1 MKAET
6 TARIEQYRNELPRKR
21 EKIFAAAMMLA
32 IAIISA
38 ASATYAWITL
48 SASPEVTSIDTTVA
62 ANGSLEIAMANG
74 TGAAPGR
81 SAAGDSTGAGTAV
94 TDANTKWGNL
104 VNLSDP
110 SYGLANVTL
119 RPAALNGT
127 TGLLSN
133 PLFGVGYGEDGR
145 VTGMVTN
152 DDFRFTYF
160 EKVSGKFL
168 VDTDDNHLGVRAIST
183 VQYENLEGTGTFRK
197 MASEVRSSLA
207 TAKNNYIKMTDKT
220 NEPGKTFVPA
230 LEGLMGAYATCKADS
245 SQNLNNMDVSGYI
258 QNLYNMLVYY
268 RDNVIN
274 VEGESYV
281 QMVNMITMIK
291 TGEEDAGYTVETLVQ
306 AYNDGSLDN
315 SVKETITNLD
325 EFCREYRNLREYLKT
340 SEKGDYSDLTA
351 KEKDKSLAYWAYYQQ
366 NGGTV
371 YWKNIN
377 GLVNWLCDINEVTL
391 NGTKLK
397 NLGLKRALELMNEK
411 PLFAVL
417 HEGSAL
423 YKLEK
428 RTGADM
434 NAPVTVTVKF
444 MGTHSLDAI
453 MSTSAEGEGSAETDL
468 QLIQDTKPDSFKGGT
483 PTAQDTYAL
492 AVDMWL
498 RTNAG
503 SPTTVEQITST
514 SEDGKTTTVTDP
526 VRAYLTLEGT
536 VRTQTVEETVMLA
549 AADGKNYRSY
559 SAEYTLTGSSDK
571 SETIVIRKEDGKY
584 YTVFVN
590 DETGEKRD
598 VDFEQWL
605 ANSNG
610 GTIPQDLKYTE
621 QISRNQ
627 VVVGYEGVNRV
638 WGDEQMAP
646 YESIEGTST
655 TQGGGSCY
663 IFYAK
668 NPTDQS
674 RFLELLESMRV
685 AFIDADGNLIGAA
698 TMDTEHYYAENGK
711 VTVPLAL
718 DKSKAISLGV
728 GSDGKDVYALTAL
741 VKNAAT
747 RITAIV
753 YLDGTKLSNQM
764 VLASGDIQGNLN
776 IQFGSYVAS
785 KITTITKTTNED
797 ESEGTTTD
805 TVYKPYDPNESVEY
819 EPVMDDKIAV
829 TASVTEDSFE
839 YKKDEAAKTTL
850 HVVVDGVTP
859 KNVHVR
865 FIRAISATQ
874 GVQQEEVQLEGSG
887 ANWSGEIVFDKPGNY
902 VLRTVWVDGVEYDL
916 NQEPVYVK
924 VSGSSVNSLSC
935 DALPAGKNRAK
946 IMTAN
951 SSFSTNMTLGFS
963 SSEQMPNSLKGVFED
978 AEGRNVMVTFKLDKG
993 VWKGTATFNTSG
1005 IFTMKYVSLDGEFYE
1020 VQESLQPTL
1029 ELLLGLKTS
1038 TSISASADTLA
1049 KLQTVKADALPTR
1062 FVFDKAKLGAESVT
1076 LNVSTRI
1083 YDNSGNEIR
1092 ELTGVNLYYG
1102 KAGSDKDGLDAVLVW
1117 NEATEGYTGDF
1128 LITTAGTYSFTK
1140 VTVKADGKTNDIKAA
1155 TSAPNIQVM
1164 PPDDV
1169 SYYGST
1175 TDAYQFCPNKDGVV
1189 SVELAYS
1196 NAASNITATLKNQA
1210 GKRIVVENTAED
1222 ETQVIMGETTERDG
1236 KTVTEWIFAIPD
1248 TTDVSQ
1254 EGEWSL
1260 EAITLY
1266 GVYYNKLYYG
1276 EEGVTIDLSAEHI
1289 QTKVVNYVRV
1299 TLAGTSHAGG
1309 NAFAGTFMTDHPVD
1323 DMTVTIEDYEHEPI
1337 QAEIGAVKV
1346 AYRLNSDKVSM
1357 DTYGYTASNLS
1368 TGVIVDAVGSSRQN
1382 DATVYDIGTL
1392 NFQQAGPYETC
1403 AVTFTLNG
1411 EPYTASTAQG
1421 AKAPLQYRDGE
1432 RASEMC
1438 PQFEVKWSAPD
1449 VQLFYIKQHY
1459 WVDDGSCNGQIKYK
1473 EFSQTQIATIQNP
1486 VLNKS
1491 LYEASV
1497 WWQRDNSNWYYPQIK
1512 IVLKNLDST
1521 YFQNSTVDVVF
1532 VGTLGKAIGTTHT
1545 KTYTFDQKTGQS
1557 TAMPYG
1563 KIEGDSGDD
1572 AGYGLRGNDQWRGT
1586 PHTIDTLKITMGA
1599 TEYQL
1604 SVQQAITIK
1613 LSTKE
1618 NNDKGAVTW

>member
-1 MKAET
+1 
-6 TARIEQYRNELPRKR
+6 
-21 EKIFAAAMMLA
+21 
-32 IAIISA
+32 
-38 ASATYAWITL
+38 
-48 SASPEVTSIDTTVA
+48 
-62 ANGSLEIAMANG
+62 
-74 TGAAPGR
+74 
-81 SAAGDSTGAGTAV
+81 
-94 TDANTKWGNL
+94 
-104 VNLSDP
+104 
-110 SYGLANVTL
+110 
-119 RPAALNGT
+119 
-127 TGLLSN
+127 
-133 PLFGVGYGEDGR
+133 
-145 VTGMVTN
+145 
-152 DDFRFTYF
+152 
-160 EKVSGKFL
+160 
-168 VDTDDNHLGVRAIST
+168 
-183 VQYENLEGTGTFRK
+183 
-197 MASEVRSSLA
+197 
-207 TAKNNYIKMTDKT
+207 
-220 NEPGKTFVPA
+220 
-230 LEGLMGAYATCKADS
+230 
-245 SQNLNNMDVSGYI
+245 
-258 QNLYNMLVYY
+258 
-268 RDNVIN
+268 
-274 VEGESYV
+274 
-281 QMVNMITMIK
+281 
-291 TGEEDAGYTVETLVQ
+291 
-306 AYNDGSLDN
+306 
-315 SVKETITNLD
+315 
-325 EFCREYRNLREYLKT
+325 
-340 SEKGDYSDLTA
+340 
-351 KEKDKSLAYWAYYQQ
+351 
-366 NGGTV
+366 
-371 YWKNIN
+371 
-377 GLVNWLCDINEVTL
+377 
-391 NGTKLK
+391 
-397 NLGLKRALELMNEK
+397 
-411 PLFAVL
+411 
-417 HEGSAL
+417 
-423 YKLEK
+423 
-428 RTGADM
+428 
-434 NAPVTVTVKF
+434 
-444 MGTHSLDAI
+444 
-453 MSTSAEGEGSAETDL
+453 
-468 QLIQDTKPDSFKGGT
+468 
-483 PTAQDTYAL
+483 
-492 AVDMWL
+492 
-498 RTNAG
+498 
-503 SPTTVEQITST
+503 
-514 SEDGKTTTVTDP
+514 
-526 VRAYLTLEGT
+526 
-536 VRTQTVEETVMLA
+536 
-549 AADGKNYRSY
+549 
-559 SAEYTLTGSSDK
+559 
-571 SETIVIRKEDGKY
+571 
-584 YTVFVN
+584 
-590 DETGEKRD
+590 
-598 VDFEQWL
+598 
-605 ANSNG
+605 
-610 GTIPQDLKYTE
+610 
-621 QISRNQ
+621 
-627 VVVGYEGVNRV
+627 
-638 WGDEQMAP
+638 
-646 YESIEGTST
+646 
-655 TQGGGSCY
+655 
-663 IFYAK
+663 
-668 NPTDQS
+668 
-674 RFLELLESMRV
+674 MRV

-1604 SVQQAITIK
+1604 SVQQVITIK

>member
-1 MKAET
+1 MQKHERTGKRLLALVLALVMALSTVTECLAAVVERPVTAGGKETVTAGELVAKAYTDKLTDAEKALLESGLLTGET
-6 TARIEQYRNELPRKR
+6 YTYTAPASQDELVTVDETALTITAKSFTKDGFTWLPEGARI
-21 EKIFAAAMMLA
+21 
-32 IAIISA
+32 
-38 ASATYAWITL
+38 
-48 SASPEVTSIDTTVA
+48 VV
-62 ANGSLEIAMANG
+62 
-74 TGAAPGR
+74 
-81 SAAGDSTGAGTAV
+81 DST
-94 TDANTKWGNL
+94 
-104 VNLSDP
+104 
-110 SYGLANVTL
+110 
-119 RPAALNGT
+119 
-127 TGLLSN
+127 
-133 PLFGVGYGEDGR
+133 
-145 VTGMVTN
+145 
-152 DDFRFTYF
+152 
-160 EKVSGKFL
+160 
-168 VDTDDNHLGVRAIST
+168 
-183 VQYENLEGTGTFRK
+183 
-197 MASEVRSSLA
+197 
-207 TAKNNYIKMTDKT
+207 T
-220 NEPGKTFVPA
+220 NEPVELKKNGQDYVGSFSEAGNTYSV
-230 LEGLMGAYATCKADS
+230 EVDYAAVISVSTDT
-245 SQNLNNMDVSGYI
+245 QNLLLNTPY
-258 QNLYNMLVYY
+258 MLAKGLE
-268 RDNVIN
+268 NI
-274 VEGESYV
+274 
-281 QMVNMITMIK
+281 
-291 TGEEDAGYTVETLVQ
+291 ETL
-306 AYNDGSLDN
+306 N
-315 SVKETITNLD
+315 SQ
-325 EFCREYRNLREYLKT
+325 
-340 SEKGDYSDLTA
+340 SGASDL
-351 KEKDKSLAYWAYYQQ
+351 
-366 NGGTV
+366 
-371 YWKNIN
+371 
-377 GLVNWLCDINEVTL
+377 
-391 NGTKLK
+391 
-397 NLGLKRALELMNEK
+397 LEQY
-411 PLFAVL
+411 FD
-417 HEGSAL
+417 AL
-423 YKLEK
+423 YKL
-428 RTGADM
+428 RTEGMDFA
-434 NAPVTVTVKF
+434 
-444 MGTHSLDAI
+444 GTHVDIVGAAAAAIDDMKAQIDRNGGNLDI
-453 MSTSAEGEGSAETDL
+453 SVEL
-468 QLIQDTKPDSFKGGT
+468 NK
-483 PTAQDTYAL
+483 YA
-492 AVDMWL
+492 AY
-498 RTNAG
+498 
-503 SPTTVEQITST
+503 E
-514 SEDGKTTTVTDP
+514 EGKT
-526 VRAYLTLEGT
+526 AYLVKEG
-536 VRTQTVEETVMLA
+536 
-549 AADGKNYRSY
+549 
-559 SAEYTLTGSSDK
+559 
-571 SETIVIRKEDGKY
+571 
-584 YTVFVN
+584 
-590 DETGEKRD
+590 
-598 VDFEQWL
+598 
-605 ANSNG
+605 
-610 GTIPQDLKYTE
+610 
-621 QISRNQ
+621 
-627 VVVGYEGVNRV
+627 
-638 WGDEQMAP
+638 
-646 YESIEGTST
+646 
-655 TQGGGSCY
+655 
-663 IFYAK
+663 
-668 NPTDQS
+668 
-674 RFLELLESMRV
+674 
-685 AFIDADGNLIGAA
+685 A
-698 TMDTEHYYAENGK
+698 TMKAVAEQYYKE
-711 VTVPLAL
+711 
-718 DKSKAISLGV
+718 
-728 GSDGKDVYALTAL
+728 
-741 VKNAAT
+741 
-747 RITAIV
+747 
-753 YLDGTKLSNQM
+753 
-764 VLASGDIQGNLN
+764 
-776 IQFGSYVAS
+776 
-785 KITTITKTTNED
+785 
-797 ESEGTTTD
+797 
-805 TVYKPYDPNESVEY
+805 
-819 EPVMDDKIAV
+819 
-829 TASVTEDSFE
+829 
-839 YKKDEAAKTTL
+839 
-850 HVVVDGVTP
+850 
-859 KNVHVR
+859 
-865 FIRAISATQ
+865 
-874 GVQQEEVQLEGSG
+874 
-887 ANWSGEIVFDKPGNY
+887 
-902 VLRTVWVDGVEYDL
+902 
-916 NQEPVYVK
+916 
-924 VSGSSVNSLSC
+924 
-935 DALPAGKNRAK
+935 
-946 IMTAN
+946 
-951 SSFSTNMTLGFS
+951 
-963 SSEQMPNSLKGVFED
+963 MPNSLKGVFED

>member
-1 MKAET
+1 M
-6 TARIEQYRNELPRKR
+6 
-21 EKIFAAAMMLA
+21 
-32 IAIISA
+32 
-38 ASATYAWITL
+38 
-48 SASPEVTSIDTTVA
+48 
-62 ANGSLEIAMANG
+62 
-74 TGAAPGR
+74 
-81 SAAGDSTGAGTAV
+81 
-94 TDANTKWGNL
+94 
-104 VNLSDP
+104 
-110 SYGLANVTL
+110 
-119 RPAALNGT
+119 
-127 TGLLSN
+127 
-133 PLFGVGYGEDGR
+133 
-145 VTGMVTN
+145 
-152 DDFRFTYF
+152 
-160 EKVSGKFL
+160 
-168 VDTDDNHLGVRAIST
+168 
-183 VQYENLEGTGTFRK
+183 
-197 MASEVRSSLA
+197 
-207 TAKNNYIKMTDKT
+207 
-220 NEPGKTFVPA
+220 
-230 LEGLMGAYATCKADS
+230 
-245 SQNLNNMDVSGYI
+245 
-258 QNLYNMLVYY
+258 
-268 RDNVIN
+268 
-274 VEGESYV
+274 
-281 QMVNMITMIK
+281 
-291 TGEEDAGYTVETLVQ
+291 
-306 AYNDGSLDN
+306 
-315 SVKETITNLD
+315 
-325 EFCREYRNLREYLKT
+325 
-340 SEKGDYSDLTA
+340 
-351 KEKDKSLAYWAYYQQ
+351 
-366 NGGTV
+366 
-371 YWKNIN
+371 
-377 GLVNWLCDINEVTL
+377 
-391 NGTKLK
+391 
-397 NLGLKRALELMNEK
+397 
-411 PLFAVL
+411 
-417 HEGSAL
+417 
-423 YKLEK
+423 
-428 RTGADM
+428 
-434 NAPVTVTVKF
+434 
-444 MGTHSLDAI
+444 
-453 MSTSAEGEGSAETDL
+453 
-468 QLIQDTKPDSFKGGT
+468 
-483 PTAQDTYAL
+483 
-492 AVDMWL
+492 
-498 RTNAG
+498 
-503 SPTTVEQITST
+503 
-514 SEDGKTTTVTDP
+514 
-526 VRAYLTLEGT
+526 
-536 VRTQTVEETVMLA
+536 
-549 AADGKNYRSY
+549 
-559 SAEYTLTGSSDK
+559 
-571 SETIVIRKEDGKY
+571 
-584 YTVFVN
+584 
-590 DETGEKRD
+590 
-598 VDFEQWL
+598 
-605 ANSNG
+605 
-610 GTIPQDLKYTE
+610 
-621 QISRNQ
+621 
-627 VVVGYEGVNRV
+627 
-638 WGDEQMAP
+638 
-646 YESIEGTST
+646 
-655 TQGGGSCY
+655 
-663 IFYAK
+663 
-668 NPTDQS
+668 
-674 RFLELLESMRV
+674 
-685 AFIDADGNLIGAA
+685 
-698 TMDTEHYYAENGK
+698 
-711 VTVPLAL
+711 
-718 DKSKAISLGV
+718 
-728 GSDGKDVYALTAL
+728 
-741 VKNAAT
+741 
-747 RITAIV
+747 
-753 YLDGTKLSNQM
+753 
-764 VLASGDIQGNLN
+764 
-776 IQFGSYVAS
+776 
-785 KITTITKTTNED
+785 
-797 ESEGTTTD
+797 
-805 TVYKPYDPNESVEY
+805 
-819 EPVMDDKIAV
+819 
-829 TASVTEDSFE
+829 
-839 YKKDEAAKTTL
+839 
-850 HVVVDGVTP
+850 DGVTP

-1189 SVELAYS
+1189 SVELAYY